1 MKKSLLRF
9 MLLVTGLLLGV
20 NVAWA
25 GDEWSI
31 DFATLGSDYAD
42 KTAVTISDKVETIGG
57 TDMGTCS
64 VSGSALNANF
74 VLQTGTTWL
83 MRTTNGLYQGNG
95 GGRAMG
101 MLNCTAG
108 QIITII
114 GTGNPNPSTNATLK
128 SQDGSTYK
136 YTVTADGNVKFT
148 PARYLYFTSISVENP
163 SASSVKYTIKY
174 VDEAG
179 TEIKDASEGDGEPEA
194 AIMLTDVE
202 KASFFNADKTK
213 KYIYKSDDAEG
224 KTIASD
230 GTTVIIITFREAQKY
245 TYAVKDNLDNEVAVG
260 SEFEGEDVSFG
271 VPYYVFKDGK
281 FYEKP
286 SLSVGKLSYGQGVLS
301 AISANTEILVTYTEE
316 ANSNTVFYAEA
327 ENLVGV
333 TPYEDGYTQIR
344 MSNGKAGYYENQTAF
359 VKLPMGKYT
368 LTTATRSGNTEFF
381 AGAVGN
387 GSKIG
392 EVTSSGAVTVTTSDE
407 FTLKVPTDIYTSVGS
422 ATAYFDYVIIRKTGD
437 VNPLFTLKGEA
448 GKSATVTM
456 GVYDAYDIYG
466 VDFGDG
472 VIVTDSV
479 GWHNGGVRDAEGY
492 DPTDPV
498 AVPSAKEGT
507 THDGA
512 TKFTGTVGESG
523 IITVYGTSATWLLD
537 CQDGVVP
544 TDYSQAGLAKL
555 HEFKLSGTADESIS
569 LPEWSQLT
577 QFSLSNSK
585 TKSLDVSKVTALTS
599 LSVVNTSMAENDM
612 MLEGIDLSKNTALEN
627 LILGGDSY
635 KAGVL
640 KTLDLSAN
648 TALKQ
653 IIAANQELESIV
665 LPEGANLT
673 NGLNVAKNKLT
684 ALDLSK
690 LGSVKNLRAF
700 TNQIESLDLS
710 KLTEGSDL
718 YIKENKLTELNV
730 PVSVANL
737 EAQSNQLTS
746 ATIANATKTCKLEN
760 NAFTLAT
767 LPAQPAGLSTKKKT
781 QNFTYAPQAAMTVDE
796 TVTELDLSSQ
806 LTVEKGELDPADY
819 ASYLTAT
826 TTYSFVTAT
835 GTALVEG
842 TDYEVT
848 EPGKFKFLKAQAE
861 KVHAE
866 MLNAAFPK
874 FTADVPFKTT
884 EFTVVPAPQL
894 ILTFNAPAN
903 TEVSLTFGVYDTED
917 TYGVDFGD
925 GNVQTKTVGVNNAGP
940 VDPETGQT
948 TSATVFT
955 GTVAGDGTIKVYG
968 NNDVWYLISSGA
980 MPTALDQAKLMNVQQ
995 MTITGANVE
1004 SVELPAYSQMTQFN
1018 FNNSPVKTLDV
1029 TKVTTLTSL
1038 SVDNTT
1044 QSQYAP
1050 ALESID
1056 LSANTELTYLKIIG
1070 NATNKGKLA
1079 AIDLSNNTKLANVYL
1094 QDNAIKTATMPAGA
1108 ALTFLNLQNNELE
1121 ALDLSA
1127 LTSIT
1132 NAWLENNQLKS
1143 LSLGNVTKVC
1153 KFENNALTLATI
1165 PAQPAGMNSKTK
1177 TKNFTYA
1184 PQAALQVADLFLVND
1199 ELDLSAQAI
1208 VAKGE
1213 LNPEAVG
1220 EAAAYGSWL
1229 EDKATVF
1236 TVKTAGEIPA
1246 TLVEGTDYNI
1256 EGGKITFLKAQ
1267 ADKVYVEMTNEAFPK
1282 FTGANAFKTTEFA
1295 VMVLEDITIDAT
1307 DIAEGDITT
1316 AIATKTA
1323 GKLVKNITINLAA
1336 ETVYTVSAT
1345 IEVPAGLTINGNG
1358 ATIDGSA
1365 LTTPMIQ
1372 MSATPTVAQNEKEAY
1387 LSDGIIVKD
1396 VTVTGLKYQF
1406 IYGNKVKALLAKVEV
1421 ENSVI
1426 GIDGTNKKTVFD
1438 FNGGGN
1444 ASEILINNSTIYANP
1459 SNEQNGGLFSSQ
1471 SGHGSIQ
1478 DLGSEKQLFA
1488 ITNSTIYNIAYGKT
1502 TNSQRRNNTAG
1513 MEFQVENSIIV
1524 NSGKNGQFIVG
1535 LNGGSA
1541 NAAQTYTA
1549 SNNVFNFDGAD
1560 VSANEQAKVQEKIA
1574 TFEMTSIVGVV
1585 TFTDAANGNFAGNV
1599 ELPFGAT
1606 EPTTK
1611 PGDPRWTLIFKQAT
1625 GIQSVKAVDLNDAVI
1640 YNLNG
1645 ARVSKPGKGL
1655 YIING
1660 NKVVIK

>member
-20 NVAWA
+20 NGVWA
-25 GDEWSI
+25 YTPTLSAEYAVTGYKYKAFYDISNTNVDGMCPTEGDLR
-31 DFATLGSDYAD
+31 FRGSGYGLYNFGSGNRGAD
-42 KTAVTISDKVETIGG
+42 VTISLAKDDLLFVEFKDSQGRNVTVNSISSCTANATYTSGDIKAFDV
-57 TDMGTCS
+57 TEAVTS
-64 VSGSALNANF
+64 VNVNL
-74 VLQTGTTWL
+74 
-83 MRTTNGLYQGNG
+83 
-95 GGRAMG
+95 GRAG
-101 MLNCTAG
+101 C
-108 QIITII
+108 IIAILVMEKD
-114 GTGNPNPSTNATLK
+114 NSAA
-128 SQDGSTYK
+128 
-136 YTVTADGNVKFT
+136 TAD
-148 PARYLYFTSISVENP
+148 
-163 SASSVKYTIKY
+163 YTINYKFG
-174 VDEAG
+174 E
-179 TEIKDASEGDGEPEA
+179 EIVK
-194 AIMLTDVE
+194 
-202 KASFFNADKTK
+202 KTTG
-213 KYIYKSDDAEG
+213 S
-224 KTIASD
+224 
-230 GTTVIIITFREAQKY
+230 
-245 TYAVKDNLDNEVAVG
+245 VAVG
-260 SEFEGEDVSFG
+260 STINTDASFFVGEVKYFRADGQPESLTVAAEGSTLDVIVRKAETWNYSITSSLGGTIFSGTGLEGETVYAPYPRYQLSGTTLYEAAVTNKEYRKPFTMTADNLTAEITYTSKEENVVFYTEGEKINDATVVTYGNIPVRASGAQAATVANDAALTLLPFG
-271 VPYYVFKDGK
+271 KYKIFVGAFTSKSKDWSNYAAKIG
-281 FYEKP
+281 
-286 SLSVGKLSYGQGVLS
+286 VGAEIFTATLS
-301 AISANTEILVTYTEE
+301 AANLNEITSEEYTLNNFTEIKYL
-316 ANSNTVFYAEA
+316 A
-327 ENLVGV
+327 
-333 TPYEDGYTQIR
+333 DG
-344 MSNGKAGYYENQTAF
+344 S
-359 VKLPMGKYT
+359 
-368 LTTATRSGNTEFF
+368 TTDCSL
-381 AGAVGN
+381 
-387 GSKIG
+387 
-392 EVTSSGAVTVTTSDE
+392 DY
-407 FTLKVPTDIYTSVGS
+407 IYIV
-422 ATAYFDYVIIRKTGD
+422 KTGD
-437 VNPLFTLKGEA
+437 VE
-448 GKSATVTM
+448 
-456 GVYDAYDIYG
+456 
-466 VDFGDG
+466 
-472 VIVTDSV
+472 
-479 GWHNGGVRDAEGY
+479 
-492 DPTDPV
+492 
-498 AVPSAKEGT
+498 
-507 THDGA
+507 
-512 TKFTGTVGESG
+512 
-523 IITVYGTSATWLLD
+523 
-537 CQDGVVP
+537 
-544 TDYSQAGLAKL
+544 
-555 HEFKLSGTADESIS
+555 
-569 LPEWSQLT
+569 
-577 QFSLSNSK
+577 
-585 TKSLDVSKVTALTS
+585 
-599 LSVVNTSMAENDM
+599 
-612 MLEGIDLSKNTALEN
+612 
-627 LILGGDSY
+627 
-635 KAGVL
+635 
-640 KTLDLSAN
+640 
-648 TALKQ
+648 
-653 IIAANQELESIV
+653 
-665 LPEGANLT
+665 
-673 NGLNVAKNKLT
+673 
-684 ALDLSK
+684 
-690 LGSVKNLRAF
+690 
-700 TNQIESLDLS
+700 
-710 KLTEGSDL
+710 
-718 YIKENKLTELNV
+718 
-730 PVSVANL
+730 
-737 EAQSNQLTS
+737 
-746 ATIANATKTCKLEN
+746 
-760 NAFTLAT
+760 
-767 LPAQPAGLSTKKKT
+767 
-781 QNFTYAPQAAMTVDE
+781 
-796 TVTELDLSSQ
+796 
-806 LTVEKGELDPADY
+806 
-819 ASYLTAT
+819 
-826 TTYSFVTAT
+826 
-835 GTALVEG
+835 
-842 TDYEVT
+842 
-848 EPGKFKFLKAQAE
+848 
-861 KVHAE
+861 
-866 MLNAAFPK
+866 
-874 FTADVPFKTT
+874 
-884 EFTVVPAPQL
+884 PAPTP
-894 ILTFNAPAN
+894 ILTFTAP
-903 TEVSLTFGVYDTED
+903 TESNVSLTFGVYDTED

-925 GNVQTKTVGVNNAGP
+925 GTLQIAKVGVNNSGP
-940 VDPETGQT
+940 VDPESGQT
-948 TSATVFT
+948 TAATVFT

-968 NNDVWYLISSGA
+968 KNDVWYLISSGA

-1029 TKVTTLTSL
+1029 SKVTTLTSL

-1044 QSQYAP
+1044 QSLYAP
-1050 ALESID
+1050 QLESID

-1094 QDNAIKTATMPAGA
+1094 QDNVLKTVTLPAEVT
-1108 ALTFLNLQNNELE
+1108 LTFLNLQNNELE

-1132 NAWLENNQLKS
+1132 NAWLENNQLKT

-1153 KFENNALTLATI
+1153 KFENNALTLATL
-1165 PAQPAGMNSKTK
+1165 PAQPSGMNTKTK

-1184 PQAALQVADLFLVND
+1184 PQAAIEVPAMVKVLDLSAQATVAKGELNPSAVGDDDAYTTWLSGNTIFAVKTVGETPATLVEGTDYSIADGVITFLNTPTDKVYVEMTNEAFPKFTGANVLKTTEFTVAPASLFTLKGEAGKSATVTMGVYDAFDIYGVDFGDGVIVTDSVGWHNGGVRDAEGYDPTDPSAVPSAKEGTTHNGATQFSGTVGESGIITVYGTSATWLLDCQDGVVPTDYSQAGLANLHEFKLSGTADESIALPEWSQLTLFSLSNSKTKSLDVSKVTALTSLSVVNTSMAENDMMLESIDLSKNTALENLTLGGTFYKAGVLKTIDLSKNTALKMIIVANQQLESIVLPEGAELSSGLNVAMNKLTALDLSKLGSVKTLNAYTNQIESLDLSKLTEGSDLYIKENKLTELNVPVSVGNLEAQSNQLTSATIANATKSCKLENNAFTLAALPAQPAGLSSSSKTKKFTYAPQAALQVADPFLVND
-1199 ELDLSAQAI
+1199 ELDLSAQAT

-1213 LNPEAVG
+1213 LG
-1220 EAAAYGSWL
+1220 KDGSYTTWY
-1229 EDKATVF
+1229 ENEPTVF
-1236 TVKTAGEIPA
+1236 TVKTAGETPA